1 MEYKGVNNVHLDA
14 LKYFLSVVE
23 EKSISKAAAK
33 THISQSALSQM
44 IHKLEEDLGFEL
56 LNRSNRGV
64 TLTPSGEIVLKYS
77 NNIIKSFD
85 KMNDELKS
93 FDVNKNKLTV
103 SGTWS
108 LAAYSLPCMLYKIK
122 KRFPEYIYELEAK
135 TVEEIIHDINEDLS
149 DFGFVDSIDEESD
162 LVYHKMGQ
170 EKIVLIAKADYKIP
184 ESITL
189 KELINVELI
198 MCTMNKKTCEHL
210 DDALKTFNERLESLN
225 VIFKAD
231 TLTAVKSSVLNGYGM
246 AFVPYE
252 SIKHELYEKSIK
264 LVEVKDI
271 LLDYD
276 IYMVSKKPKQ
286 LSISVRESREYLI
299 DIGRKSFC

>member
-1 MEYKGVNNVHLDA
+1 M
-14 LKYFLSVVE
+14 SVVE

-85 KMNDELKS
+85 KMSDELKS
-93 FDVNKNKLTV
+93 FDANKNKLTV

-108 LAAYSLPCMLYKIK
+108 LSAYSLPCMLYKIK
-122 KRFPEYIYELEAK
+122 KKFPKYIYELEAK
-135 TVEEIIHDINEDLS
+135 LVDEIVHDIKEDLS
-149 DFGFVDSIDEESD
+149 DFGFVDSIIEDPD
-162 LVYHKMGQ
+162 LLYHKMGQ
-170 EKIVLIAKADYKIP
+170 EKVVLIAKADYKIG
-184 ESITL
+184 ESISLETL
-189 KELINVELI
+189 TDVELI

-210 DDALKTFNERLESLN
+210 DDALRTLDKHIDNLN

-231 TLTAVKSSVLNGYGM
+231 TLTAVKSSVLNGFGM

-264 LVEVKDI
+264 LVEVEDVI
-271 LLDYD
+271 LDYD
-276 IYMVSKKPKQ
+276 IFMVTKKPKE
-286 LSISVRESREYLI
+286 LSNSVKESRDYLI
-299 DIGRKSFC
+299 EIGRKSFC